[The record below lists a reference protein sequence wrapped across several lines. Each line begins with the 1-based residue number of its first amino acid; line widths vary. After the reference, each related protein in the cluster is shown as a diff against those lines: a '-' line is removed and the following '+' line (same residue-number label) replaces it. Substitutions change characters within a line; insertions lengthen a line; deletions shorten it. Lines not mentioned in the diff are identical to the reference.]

1 MLITLYFNSIKSNQF
16 SQYTSERLRTMVLTV
31 TLAKDEIVRTGMTL
45 FPFLSVGFLI
55 MSVFS
60 IVSVR
65 LSAFYY
71 RQVCFLIV

>member
-65 LSAFYY
+65 LSAFHY